1 MPKASYVEGTNL
13 FPRMLYK
20 VGGQHEI
27 HGGMFAYKIV
37 DDEPELSAALADEWH
52 MTTDEARAE
61 PAPVIPPVD
70 EVPLDAP
77 PTRAE
82 LERKATE
89 LGIGFDGRTSDA
101 KLAGKIAA
109 KIKV

>member
-1 MPKASYVEGTNL
+1 MSA
-13 FPRMLYK
+13 FPRMLFK
-20 VGGQHEI
+20 LGGPHEI

-37 DDEPELSAALADEWH
+37 DDEDELASALDSGWH
-52 MTTDEARAE
+52 MNTDDARAE

-89 LGIGFDGRTSDA
+89 LGIGFDGRTKDA
-101 KLAGKIAA
+101 KLASRIAA
-109 KIKV
+109 RLQEAS